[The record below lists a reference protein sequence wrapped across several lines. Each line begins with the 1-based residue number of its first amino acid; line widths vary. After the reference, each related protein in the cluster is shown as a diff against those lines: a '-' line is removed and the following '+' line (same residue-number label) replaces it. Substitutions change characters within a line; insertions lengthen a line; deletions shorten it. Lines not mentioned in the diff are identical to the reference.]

1 MPDSL
6 PRSLGDTVY
15 EQLRAFLGSGEV
27 VAGRR
32 LPGEHEMAE
41 RFAVSRP
48 VLRQALARLR
58 AEGWIETRKGSGTVL
73 RHPPSP
79 GPVPV
84 SFGALENIPDVR
96 ALLEF
101 RCGVES
107 EMAARAARVRDEA
120 RVIAVRQAYGRLEA
134 AILAGE
140 LAIEEDIQFHA
151 AVAAASANRFYV
163 ATLAAMADQTRF
175 SIRLTRELSPQAPE
189 VRFADNRR
197 EHAAIVAA
205 IEAGDEAAARQA
217 MTGHLQGGIRRLFGT
232 A

>member
-6 PRSLGDTVY
+6 AKSLADTVY
-15 EQLRAFLGSGEV
+15 DELRAFLGSGEILP
-27 VAGRR
+27 GRR

-41 RFAVSRP
+41 RLAVSRP

-58 AEGWIETRKGSGTVL
+58 AEGWIETRKGSGTTL

-79 GPVPV
+79 GPAPL
-84 SFGALENIPDVR
+84 SFGGLENIPDVR

-107 EMAARAARVRDEA
+107 EMAARAAMVRDAARVR
-120 RVIAVRQAYGRLEA
+120 AVREAYGRLEA

-163 ATLAAMADQTRF
+163 ATLAAMAEQVRF
-175 SIRLTRELSPQAPE
+175 SIRLTRELSPQSPE

-197 EHAAIVAA
+197 EHEAIVAA
-205 IEAGDEAAARQA
+205 LEAGDEAAARQA
-217 MTGHLQGGIRRLFGT
+217 MTAHLRGGIRRLFGT
-232 A
+232 V